1 MLFQS
6 LRRSIAQRSEK
17 ALLGIIL
24 VLPFVLLAPIG
35 YFLFR
40 GRQNDVEK
48 LATELRSEI
57 TDRIE
62 DNIKNYLKTTHL
74 VNQTNAAILE
84 VGQFKLSAS
93 EPFSLEDVQR
103 LEVLFAKQL
112 QNFKEINNIYISN
125 PEGNFFGAEWQQ
137 RNDNEWAFILN
148 ESTADTLNPSQN
160 WDNFDL
166 SYSWEVF
173 GNFDPRNRPWYQT
186 AKHTCQPTWSEAYI
200 DFSTRKPAV
209 TAVYPICD
217 RSGKLVAVLGSDFL
231 FSEVDEFLRE
241 LKEERLEGGEIFI
254 TNRAGRLLT
263 TSYRNQNA
271 QLQLI
276 KATDSEDRLTRE
288 TARYLESKI
297 NNSSHISR
305 GQIDF
310 RLNGR
315 RQFVQVTPLIDNQGL
330 DWLIVVVIP
339 EDTLLEETNVNIR
352 NSIGLYFTV
361 LLLAMTVVIL
371 AFRWRLLRAE
381 NKYLQRLAQLKDDF
395 FTAASRFVPYDFL
408 QFLGKSIIDVEL
420 GDRVQKEMT
429 IMFADIRSFTNL
441 SEQMTPQENFKFINN
456 YFGRISPII
465 IKHEGIIDKYIGD
478 AIMALF
484 PQPSAEL
491 ALQAAI
497 QIQHEISN
505 FNQYRQNQSDRS
517 IAVGIGLHTGKLI
530 LGTIGEPK
538 RMETT
543 VISDAVNLASRLEG
557 LTKLYGAGI
566 LISGETLFTLDPEE
580 YSYRWLGRVRIKGR
594 NEPVSVFE
602 VYDGEPAT
610 IVKLKNQSKAD
621 FELAVVYYSH
631 REFAQAEQIF
641 RDILGI
647 NLHDRAAKMYADRC
661 EHYQNHGVP
670 NEWSGI
676 EGFYNFY

>member
-1 MLFQS
+1 
-6 LRRSIAQRSEK
+6 
-17 ALLGIIL
+17 
-24 VLPFVLLAPIG
+24 
-35 YFLFR
+35 LFR

-62 DNIKNYLKTTHL
+62 DNIKSYLKTTHL
-74 VNQTNAAILE
+74 VNQTNAVILE
-84 VGQFKLSAS
+84 VGQFQLSAS
-93 EPFSLEDVQR
+93 EPFSLDEVHR
-103 LEVLFAKQL
+103 LEGLFAKQL
-112 QNFKEINNIYISN
+112 QNFKEINNIYIGN

-166 SYSWEVF
+166 SYSWKVF
-173 GNFDPRNRPWYQT
+173 GNFEPRKRPWYQA

-209 TAVYPICD
+209 TSVYPICD
-217 RSGKLVAVLGSDFL
+217 RSGKLIAVLGSDFL

-254 TNRAGRLLT
+254 INRAGQLLT
-263 TSYRNQNA
+263 TSSLTKNA

-297 NNSSHISR
+297 NNSS
-305 GQIDF
+305 QIARVQLDF
-310 RLNGR
+310 RLNGH
-315 RQFVQVTPLIDNQGL
+315 RQFVQVTPLSDNKGL

-339 EDTLLEETNVNIR
+339 EDALLQETNTNIR
-352 NSIGLYFTV
+352 NSIGLYFAV
-361 LLLAMTVVIL
+361 LILAMTVVIL

-395 FTAASRFVPYDFL
+395 FAAASRFVPYDFL

-420 GDRVQKEMT
+420 GDQIQKEMT
-429 IMFADIRSFTNL
+429 IMFVDIRSFTNL
-441 SEQMTPQENFKFINN
+441 SEKMTPQENFKFINS

-465 IKHEGIIDKYIGD
+465 INHEGIIDKYIGD

-484 PQPSAEL
+484 PQSSADM

-497 QIQHEISN
+497 QIQHEVSN
-505 FNQYRQNQSDRS
+505 FNQYRQNQSDRA
-517 IAVGIGLHTGKLI
+517 IAVGVGLHTGKLI

-557 LTKLYGAGI
+557 LTKLYGASI
-566 LISGETLFTLDPEE
+566 LVSGETLFTLDPEE
-580 YSYRWLGRVRIKGR
+580 YSYRWLGRVKIKGR
-594 NEPVSVFE
+594 HEPVSVFE

-610 IVKLKNQSKAD
+610 IVKLKNQSKVF
-621 FELAVVYYSH
+621 FESAVVYYSQ
-631 REFAQAEQIF
+631 REFAQAERIF
-641 RDILGI
+641 RDILEI
-647 NLHDRAAKMYADRC
+647 NIDDRAAKMYAERC

-670 NEWSGI
+670 TEWSGI
-676 EGFYNFY
+676 EGFHAFD